1 MIKVIKNFLKGLA
14 FGITEIVPGVSG
26 GTIAVILGFYDELI
40 ETVNHF
46 TEDYRKYTRFIFP
59 FLLGAAAGI
68 LTFSSIISYL
78 LTNHSFPTML
88 FFIGLIV
95 GIIPPIYSKVKDPGC
110 RLKYSE
116 ITLIMLSFLGLFIIS
131 ALKGS
136 SVTNPVEVINNIDV
150 SFMLF
155 IFFAGIV
162 AAMALVIPGVS
173 GSFVLLLL
181 GIYPL
186 ATYSLSSIR
195 HLLADITNITLM
207 MNICKVLLPLG
218 IGVIIGGLSMARL
231 IEKLLKNYYKITY
244 SIILGLLLGSVYVL
258 FKEPIVFQSG
268 ISAITITIGTGTFLL
283 GCTISF
289 NLGKKRL

>member
-1 MIKVIKNFLKGLA
+1 MVKEIRNFLNGLA

-40 ETVNHF
+40 ETVNHI
-46 TEDYRKYTRFIFP
+46 TEDYRKYTRFLFP

-68 LTFSSIISYL
+68 ITFSSIINYL

-95 GIIPPIYSKVKDPGC
+95 GIIPPIYSKVKEPG
-110 RLKYSE
+110 RRFKFGE
-116 ITLIMLSFLGLFIIS
+116 IALVMLSFSGLFIIS
-131 ALKGS
+131 ELKGA
-136 SVTNPVEVINNIDV
+136 SVTNPVEFINNIDA
-150 SFMLF
+150 SFMFF
-155 IFFAGIV
+155 IFLAGII

-195 HLLADITNITLM
+195 YLLTDITNTTLLI
-207 MNICKVLLPLG
+207 NICKVLLPLG

-258 FKEPIVFQSG
+258 FKEPMVFQSG

>member
-1 MIKVIKNFLKGLA
+1 MVKEIRNFLNGLA

-40 ETVNHF
+40 ETVNHI
-46 TEDYRKYTRFIFP
+46 TEDYRKYTRFLFP

-68 LTFSSIISYL
+68 ITFSSIINYL

-95 GIIPPIYSKVKDPGC
+95 GIIPPIYSKVKEPG
-110 RLKYSE
+110 RRVKFGE
-116 ITLIMLSFLGLFIIS
+116 IALVMLSFSGLFIIS
-131 ALKGS
+131 ELKGA
-136 SVTNPVEVINNIDV
+136 SVTNPVEVINNIDA
-150 SFMLF
+150 SFMFF
-155 IFFAGIV
+155 IFLAGII

-195 HLLADITNITLM
+195 YLLTDITNTTLLI
-207 MNICKVLLPLG
+207 NICKVLLPLG
-218 IGVIIGGLSMARL
+218 TGVIIGGLSMARL

-244 SIILGLLLGSVYVL
+244 SIILGLLLGSVYAL

-268 ISAITITIGTGTFLL
+268 ISAIVILIGSVTFLL

-289 NLGKKRL
+289 NLGRKRL